1 MHKVRL
7 EPLIQLPR
15 EAWLLAGFSFLL
27 ALCVPSHT
35 CVRTHMH
42 TRIPGWRGPCARVTS
57 AVTPVLAAALTI
69 PGLLFPWR
77 SQFPLVLGFSEVH
90 LSCL

>member
-42 TRIPGWRGPCARVTS
+42 TRIPCGGAPA
-57 AVTPVLAAALTI
+57 PVS
-69 PGLLFPWR
+69 PQPLLPFW
-77 SQFPLVLGFSEVH
+77 LL
-90 LSCL
+90 L